1 MDYWYDNSIPH
12 AGNIMAE
19 YGHEV
24 DVCLLTPEQ
33 LTDGGRKAP
42 PLMREQ
48 RGLIRMT
55 MVHLTSWTNCSVR
68 LFTDNQAVEKI
79 MVRGS
84 RIEALHCL
92 V

>member
-1 MDYWYDNSIPH
+1 MDYWYDDSVPH

-33 LTDGGRKAP
+33 RKESST
-42 PLMREQ
+42 MREQ

-55 MVHLTSWTNCSVR
+55 MVHLT
-68 LFTDNQAVEKI
+68 NQLDQLQCPFIYRQPSGGKNNDP
-79 MVRGS
+79 RK
-84 RIEALHCL
+84 
-92 V
+92 